1 MKSPAQRH
9 IERVSARGQSSLE
22 DPPSHNRHT
31 ALMLAKLATDR
42 QRLKSIQSIERKL
55 AVKREVLPDYE
66 DYVAGVLEGKPGV
79 QDEVF
84 ATVMVWRID
93 VGDFE
98 AALDMAD
105 YALQHDLP
113 LPSQYERTLATF
125 ITEEISQAALAD
137 PGFSIAI
144 LQKLSTL
151 VESHDMPDPVR
162 AKLHKAI
169 GLQIASTDRATAL
182 LHLRRALTL
191 NNRCGV
197 KKDMDR
203 LEREQVQA
211 AEAQNA
217 SLPIPCLTPGRRKRK

>member
-9 IERVSARGQSSLE
+9 VERVSARGLSSIE

-31 ALMLAKLATDR
+31 VLMLAKLATDR

-66 DYVAGVLEGKPGV
+66 DYVTGVLEGKPGV

-93 VGDFE
+93 IGDFE

-105 YALQHDLP
+105 YALQHAMH

-125 ITEEISQAALAD
+125 ITEEIAQAALAD
-137 PGFSIAI
+137 PNFSIAI
-144 LQKLSTL
+144 LQKLSAL
-151 VESHDMPDPVR
+151 VEPHDMPDPVR
-162 AKLHKAI
+162 AKLHKAV
-169 GLQIASTDRATAL
+169 GLQIALTDRATAL

-191 NNRCGV
+191 NNHCGV
-197 KKDMDR
+197 KKDIER
-203 LEREQVQA
+203 LERDQLK
-211 AEAQNA
+211 
-217 SLPIPCLTPGRRKRK
+217 SRGS